1 MAAFALLLLTTS
13 ATPSS
18 IDRRRERQNADF
30 FTVYPPPTNL
40 QHHFGNT
47 PFRWSAS
54 ITPAMAAPAN
64 GLDGW
69 SLGNLGALLSRWI
82 AGEVRTA
89 ATSTDLPLPLA
100 CQLQYYYSTLHLRNA
115 TPVAPLSLETAL
127 LPSDTTQRGRHRAAT
142 AAGLAAD
149 ATPYTCKRQTQPSL
163 PLTRAS
169 ATLTHAHTL

>member
-30 FTVYPPPTNL
+30 STVYPPAANL

-69 SLGNLGALLSRWI
+69 SLGSLGALLSRWI

-89 ATSTDLPLPLA
+89 ATSTDLPLPLGSRS
-100 CQLQYYYSTLHLRNA
+100 QYYYRHLRNA

-127 LPSDTTQRGRHRAAT
+127 LPSDTTQRGRHWAAT
-142 AAGLAAD
+142 AAGLAA
-149 ATPYTCKRQTQPSL
+149 TRVSGRRNPLHKCKRQT
-163 PLTRAS
+163 
-169 ATLTHAHTL
+169 